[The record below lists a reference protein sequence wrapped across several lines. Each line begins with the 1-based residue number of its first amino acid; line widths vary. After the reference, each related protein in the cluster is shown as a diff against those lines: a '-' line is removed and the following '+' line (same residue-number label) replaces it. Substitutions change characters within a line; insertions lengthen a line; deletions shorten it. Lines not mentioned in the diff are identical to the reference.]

1 MCGRFFLTVS
11 GEEIR
16 RQFRCVNRSDWQ
28 GRYNIAP
35 GQTIPIVRFDRKR
48 RWLEKWRWGLIP
60 SWSRD
65 ETIGHRLVNARA
77 ETLAERPAF
86 REASEHRR
94 CLIPASGFYEW
105 QRTGYRKQP
114 YAIRRRDGGLLA
126 FAGLW
131 ERWRHP
137 ESGTEISTC
146 IIVTTDANRLLQP
159 LHRRMPLILE
169 PADWDTWL
177 DCTTPVSR
185 ILLKPCRDDVL
196 EAYPVSSYVND
207 PRHDDPRCLE
217 PHQPTESLF
226 V

>member
-16 RQFRCVNRSDWQ
+16 RQFRCVNRIDWQ
-28 GRYNIAP
+28 ERYNVAP
-35 GQTIPIVRFDRKR
+35 GQTIPVVRLQGDQR
-48 RWLEKWRWGLIP
+48 RLEKLRWGLIP

-86 REASEHRR
+86 REAFKHRR

-105 QRTGYRKQP
+105 QHTGHRKQP

-131 ERWRHP
+131 ERWRCP
-137 ESGTEISTC
+137 ESGAEIRTC
-146 IIVTTDANRLLQP
+146 VIVTTDANRLLQP
-159 LHRRMPLILE
+159 LHRRMPAILE
-169 PADWDTWL
+169 ETDWDAWL
-177 DCTTPVSR
+177 DPTCTPPSPA
-185 ILLKPCRDDVL
+185 PCRDDLL
-196 EAYPVSSYVND
+196 EAYPVGFHVND

-217 PHQPTESLF
+217 PRQLTEPLF
-226 V
+226 I